1 MNGTIN
7 TARTAPSARGSFK
20 WLRGSFKW
28 LA

>member
-1 MNGTIN
+1 MNGTIS